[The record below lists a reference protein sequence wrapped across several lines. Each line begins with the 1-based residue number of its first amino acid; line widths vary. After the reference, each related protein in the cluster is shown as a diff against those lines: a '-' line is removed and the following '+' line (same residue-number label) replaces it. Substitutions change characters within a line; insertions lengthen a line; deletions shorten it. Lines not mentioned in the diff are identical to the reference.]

1 MRLSIKAKQVLGVTT
16 TVGTVVVALSLYH
29 LSQLARLS
37 LQESQARA
45 QMLSSA
51 IYQRAQT
58 VVRRTTDPYAAL
70 RQDDGLK
77 DMLQASIYS
86 PDVTDAA
93 IVAPDGIIVA
103 HLDPSRIGQ
112 PLPDRQPIE
121 DLLRLNGLQQMWVI
135 FTDPG
140 RSLEVRSALARE
152 DGPEFGTIRVG
163 ISTLLVRRI
172 LEDGLKSPLQF
183 VLGALLIATVV
194 AMLLAQLLL
203 RPIHVLRSGLS
214 RLQRGETGVTLDL
227 PKDEFGDLGTFF
239 NAVSAKLSADRSEL
253 AGQKA
258 SLESVVERLEDAVA
272 IFNDRGEMLFANPAM
287 HALLARTDD
296 AGPPAAAG
304 ALQPWRELVK
314 RTIATC
320 QSYGP
325 QSVMLPESK
334 VRGEAGGQAEWLL
347 MTHAIQDVD
356 RRLIGVMLV
365 ARNLEYLTQV
375 QSTLQYS
382 RKLTALGR
390 LSAGVA
396 HEVKNPLNAM
406 MIHLELLRQ
415 KLSGRPALVGAA
427 RSEPARVP
435 ASVVASPSIDVA
447 AALDHVSIIAGEIKR
462 LDQVLQ
468 GFLKFTRPED
478 LRLQPVQ
485 VVSLLQ
491 EVADVVD
498 AEARKTQVRLVV
510 QCPPGVPPINGDPGM
525 LRQAL
530 LNLALNACQAMP
542 SGGELRFRCRGV
554 SGRRVELNVE
564 DTGVGIRPEH
574 LGRIF
579 DLYFTTR
586 EKGSGIGLSMVYRT
600 VQLHDGEIEV
610 QSTPGVGTSFRLLLP
625 SG

>member
-1 MRLSIKAKQVLGVTT
+1 MRLSIKAKQVIGVTT
-16 TVGTVVVALSLYH
+16 TVGLVVVALSLYH

-37 LQESQARA
+37 LDESRARA

-51 IYQRAQT
+51 IYQRVQA
-58 VVRRTTDPYAAL
+58 VVRRSPDPYAAL
-70 RQDDGLK
+70 REDEGLQA
-77 DMLQASIYS
+77 MLQASIYS

-93 IVAPDGIIVA
+93 IVTPDGVIVA
-103 HLDPSRIGQ
+103 HLDPSRIGKR
-112 PLPDRQPIE
+112 LPDRQPIE
-121 DLLRLNGLQQMWVI
+121 QLRQLNGLQQLWVI

-140 RSLEVRSALARE
+140 RTVEVRSAMAQE
-152 DGPEFGTIRVG
+152 NGGEFGAIRIG
-163 ISTLLVRRI
+163 ISTLLVRRL
-172 LEDGLKSPLQF
+172 LEDALKDPLQF
-183 VLGALLIATVV
+183 GLVALLIATVV

-239 NAVSAKLSADRSEL
+239 NAVSAKLSADRTEL

-258 SLESVVERLEDAVA
+258 KLESVVERLEDAVA
-272 IFNDRGEMLFANPAM
+272 VFNVQGEMLFANPAM
-287 HALLARTDD
+287 HDLVPGSEGG
-296 AGPPAAAG
+296 GPRVRLP
-304 ALQPWRELVK
+304 PEWRDMVQ

-325 QSVMLPESK
+325 LSVTQPGA
-334 VRGEAGGQAEWLL
+334 RTGRDARAAEWLVT
-347 MTHAIQDVD
+347 THAIQDVD
-356 RRLIGVMLV
+356 ERLMGVMVV

-415 KLSGRPALVGAA
+415 KLAGRPALVGAA
-427 RSEPARVP
+427 RLEAP
-435 ASVVASPSIDVA
+435 ASVVAPALDVN
-447 AALDHVSIIAGEIKR
+447 AALDHVSIIAAEIRR

-478 LRLQPVQ
+478 LRLQPVH
-485 VVSLLQ
+485 VPALLQ
-491 EVADVVD
+491 EIADVVE
-498 AEARKTQVRLVV
+498 AEARKTSIRMMV
-510 QCPPGVPPINGDPGM
+510 QCPPGVPDINGDPGM

-542 SGGELRFRCRGV
+542 NGGELRLRCRGAPA
-554 SGRRVELNVE
+554 RRVELVVE
-564 DTGVGIRPEH
+564 DTGVGIKPEH
-574 LGRIF
+574 LGKIF

-610 QSTPGVGTSFRLLLP
+610 QSTPGVGTAFRLLLP
-625 SG
+625 SA

>member
-1 MRLSIKAKQVLGVTT
+1 MRLSIKTKQVLGVTT
-16 TVGTVVVALSLYH
+16 TVGTVVIALSLYH
-29 LSQLARLS
+29 LSQLARVS
-37 LQESQARA
+37 LQESEARA

-51 IYQRAQT
+51 IFQRAQA
-58 VVRRTTDPYAAL
+58 VVRRTGDPYTAL

-93 IVAPDGIIVA
+93 IVTPDGIIIA
-103 HLDPSRIGQ
+103 HLDPSRIGK

-121 DLLRLNGLQQMWVI
+121 ELLRLNGLQQLWVI

-140 RSLEVRSALARE
+140 RNVEVRSALAQE
-152 DGPEFGTIRVG
+152 DGREFGAIRIG
-163 ISTLLVRRI
+163 ISTLLVRGI
-172 LEDGLKSPLQF
+172 LEEGLKSPLQF
-183 VLGALLIATVV
+183 VLVALLIATGV
-194 AMLLAQLLL
+194 AVLLAQLLL

-258 SLESVVERLEDAVA
+258 NLESVVERLEDAVA
-272 IFNDRGEMLFANPAM
+272 IFSGRGEMLFANPAM
-287 HALLARTDD
+287 HELLPGEAASTPVQ
-296 AGPPAAAG
+296 GTPP
-304 ALQPWRELVK
+304 QPWRELVQ

-325 QSVMLPESK
+325 LSIMLPESQ
-334 VRGEAGGQAEWLL
+334 RGGERAEPQVEWLL
-347 MTHAIQDVD
+347 TTHAIQDLD
-356 RRLIGVMLV
+356 QKLIGVMLV

-415 KLSGRPALVGAA
+415 KLAGRPALVGAA
-427 RSEPARVP
+427 RSETAVAPGSILVPPA
-435 ASVVASPSIDVA
+435 IDVT

-478 LRLQPVQ
+478 LRLQPVH
-485 VVSLLQ
+485 VPSLLQ
-491 EVADVVD
+491 EVADVVE

-510 QCPPGVPPINGDPGM
+510 QCPPGVPAVNGDPGM

-542 SGGELRFRCRGV
+542 SGGDLRFRCRGT
-554 SGRRVELNVE
+554 SGRRVELVVE
-564 DTGVGIRPEH
+564 DTGIGIRPDH

-610 QSTPGVGTSFRLLLP
+610 QSTPGVGTSVRLLLP
-625 SG
+625 SA